1 MGKVISLIN
10 LKGGVGKTTT
20 TVALAEFLALEE
32 KKKVLVID
40 LDPQT
45 NATVMLINQE
55 AWKEANDNKRTI
67 HQMFIDKL
75 NNTNEFDINKSIIKG
90 VSSIGGGIPNLDLLP
105 SSIDLLDV
113 QDRIPMINQMNN
125 FAESPITV
133 LANYL
138 NQDIIDYYDFIL
150 IDCPPN
156 LGPITL
162 NGIYLSDYYLIP
174 VVADILSTYGIPQIK
189 DRISR
194 VSENIKSINR
204 GYDIQA
210 LGIVI
215 TKYRIQSR
223 MHRETRDDLISR
235 SKLPSTE
242 KSHVPSV
249 FDAYVKETTRISE
262 ATDIDVQINTLK
274 QKYGYNEEVYDSY
287 KSITNEFLTRVK

>member
-20 TVALAEFLALEE
+20 TVALAEFLTLE
-32 KKKVLVID
+32 KRKKVLVID

-45 NATVMLINQE
+45 NATVMLINQD
-55 AWKEANDNKRTI
+55 AWKRANDNKRTI
-67 HQMFIDKL
+67 HQMFLDKL
-75 NNTNEFDINKSIIKG
+75 NDTDYFDIYKSIIKG
-90 VSSIGGGIPNLDLLP
+90 VSSIGGGIPDLHLLP

-113 QDRIPMINQMNN
+113 QDRIPMINQMNS
-125 FAESPITV
+125 FAQSPITV

-138 NQDIIDYYDFIL
+138 TQQIIDEYDYIL

-156 LGPITL
+156 LGVITL

-189 DRISR
+189 DRINK
-194 VSENIKSINR
+194 VSVNIKSINR
-204 GYDIQA
+204 SYNIKP

-215 TKYRIQSR
+215 TKYRMQSR
-223 MHRETRDDLISR
+223 MHRETRDDLILR
-235 SKLPSTE
+235 SKLAETDKRS
-242 KSHVPSV
+242 VPQV
-249 FDAYVKETTRISE
+249 FKVYVKETTRISE

-274 QKYGYNEEVYDSY
+274 QKYGYSQEVYDAY
-287 KSITNEFLTRVK
+287 ENITNEFIRRVK